1 MKLYLWFVV
10 RAEES
15 RQGVMLDVQPLEGSI
30 LISIKANSGDV
41 KLAAI
46 KQQTGIDKG
55 QLDLSRM
62 SNKENI

>member
-1 MKLYLWFVV
+1 
-10 RAEES
+10 
-15 RQGVMLDVQPLEGSI
+15 MLDVQPLEGSI